1 MDGKMDGKMMEHGW
15 KIHRIIMMIV
25 WIMLRILR
33 SRSMIDLGHGC
44 IIVYNVK
51 IVRFTL

>member
-1 MDGKMDGKMMEHGW
+1 
-15 KIHRIIMMIV
+15 MMIV

-51 IVRFTL
+51 IVIHVVIARNRS